1 MVVVV
6 KMTNMLIM
14 TMFDADMMM
23 MVMKMICAN
32 VCQCLPLCSANMK
45 ELPIGAMVQ
54 LATVHQTNNMKEL

>member
-1 MVVVV
+1 MVVV

-14 TMFDADMMM
+14 TMFDVDMMMM
-23 MVMKMICAN
+23 MVMKTICAN
-32 VCQCLPLCSANMK
+32 ICQCLPLCSADMK

>member
-1 MVVVV
+1 
-6 KMTNMLIM
+6 MTNMLIV
-14 TMFDADMMM
+14 TMFDVDMMMM

-54 LATVHQTNNMKEL
+54 LATVHQTNNM